1 MQASVV
7 QIRTVETIVV
17 VDAVVIVKAVS
28 TVEAIA
34 VPVSTHV
41 SAEASVHIALL
52 PASIGWN
59 RTGNFSNAARASVQR

>member
-17 VDAVVIVKAVS
+17 VDAVVIVKAV
-28 TVEAIA
+28 TVKAIA